1 MRISVASVNA
11 HVTSGHCMFECRID
25 VYCQRLW
32 AGNPSVLF
40 QCSQKSLAYLL

>member
-1 MRISVASVNA
+1 MRITIAAVNA
-11 HVTSGHCMFECRID
+11 HVTSGHCMFECCIH

-40 QCSQKSLAYLL
+40 